1 MVTVFSFFNLLEL
14 IIYVSTSEQYAEV
27 RYIKSPKSF
36 YDLGVLYYI
45 IPLCG
50 ISTWKQS
57 GDRDIVDFFDKKRSD
72 TTTLQNVLGSTH
84 CPNWG

>member
-1 MVTVFSFFNLLEL
+1 VVTVFSFFNLLEL

-50 ISTWKQS
+50 ISIWKQS
-57 GDRDIVDFFDKKRSD
+57 GDRDIVDFFDKK
-72 TTTLQNVLGSTH
+72 NE
-84 CPNWG
+84 